1 MSLCRH
7 WVARILEVSSDSFGS
22 HHVLCGSISSFQIRN
37 DCQFLERSKFFHLL
51 LLHSTSCGRTL
62 SRACYSV
69 IPMAET
75 QAKLYKNN
83 TGVTPGESLFFPGYP

>member
-51 LLHSTSCGRTL
+51 LLQGSVAINGPLLSVLMVFKEHFSTEIITD
-62 SRACYSV
+62 A
-69 IPMAET
+69 
-75 QAKLYKNN
+75 
-83 TGVTPGESLFFPGYP
+83 